1 MHSSLLSL
9 VEIWFPSLSY
19 MFHVS
24 VSVSVPVYLCMCERE
39 TERERERERDGLGAL
54 VPGQPC
60 GVSLCFPPFCG
71 FQGLNSGHQTYRAT
85 TLPTDPSTMFLQWSL
100 LQNLEF
106 IYLARLTAVSSQEPP
121 FSVLFLRVEVTG
133 VCYYALVLCARARAH
148 THTHTHTHTS
158 SGLRARHFPMDPS
171 PQLSPPPSLEI
182 RSWHVAQVSLI
193 CPLSCPNSKAIE
205 C

>member
-1 MHSSLLSL
+1 MDASVLVWKSTELEAQARPMLLLWGKCVWSMHQI
-9 VEIWFPSLSY
+9 VC
-19 MFHVS
+19 VC
-24 VSVSVPVYLCMCERE
+24 VCVCVCERE

-148 THTHTHTHTS
+148 THTHTHTHT
-158 SGLRARHFPMDPS
+158 R
-171 PQLSPPPSLEI
+171 PQ
-182 RSWHVAQVSLI
+182 A
-193 CPLSCPNSKAIE
+193 
-205 C
+205 